1 MRIRMAIS
9 IVFFGFALLAACA
22 PKIVTETISAEDLSK
37 AQTFAAPMVQNL
49 MINMQSRDYDTF
61 AKDFNPT
68 MHDVLAK
75 SNFEE
80 MMKTFDEKI
89 GACSDPAFSSGIF
102 MNSNY
107 ALTYTL
113 VCQKDSPVQMQVL
126 FEPDEPHLIA
136 GLFFTSP
143 KLNQ

>member
-1 MRIRMAIS
+1 MRKVFLITVLALCWLNLASCRPQVKIS
-9 IVFFGFALLAACA
+9 SVTADELAQ
-22 PKIVTETISAEDLSK
+22 VQVYAE
-37 AQTFAAPMVQNL
+37 PMVENL
-49 MINMQSRDYDTF
+49 IQTMLSRDYDKF
-61 AKDFNPT
+61 SKDFNPT

-89 GACSDPAFSSGIF
+89 GTCTQPKFDQAVK
-102 MNSNY
+102 MNDNF
-107 ALTYTL
+107 ALTYLLT
-113 VCQKDSPVQMQVL
+113 CTTDTGVQMQVL

-136 GLFFTSP
+136 GVFFNSP